1 MIEHII
7 LQMEKESGMD
17 REAALAKMRF
27 TFIDKI
33 CKTAVVRPQESRERA
48 RSYWAKKRRPRDA
61 LRSHGGRAGGRAG
74 RSASGAS
81 RSTRCSRENI
91 RRFLLLL

>member
-33 CKTAVVRPQESRERA
+33 
-48 RSYWAKKRRPRDA
+48 
-61 LRSHGGRAGGRAG
+61 
-74 RSASGAS
+74 
-81 RSTRCSRENI
+81 
-91 RRFLLLL
+91 